1 MWDRTLLFR
10 VLFYSFLLHED
21 WSVCIQDH
29 ITQYAMSVH
38 IFAITTPYY
47 KVKQLEVKE
56 YIAET
61 AYPQKKPQTRYNF

>member
-1 MWDRTLLFR
+1 
-10 VLFYSFLLHED
+10 
-21 WSVCIQDH
+21 
-29 ITQYAMSVH
+29 MSVH